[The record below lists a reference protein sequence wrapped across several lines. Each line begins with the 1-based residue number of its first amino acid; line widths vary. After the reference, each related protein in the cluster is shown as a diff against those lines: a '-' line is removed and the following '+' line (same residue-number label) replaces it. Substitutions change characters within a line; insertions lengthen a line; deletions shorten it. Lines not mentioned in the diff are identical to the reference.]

1 MEGRKTSS
9 INSSSPLVPPNNAA
23 AFTVGAGKTRPG
35 RHRSLPPV
43 ARPFIA
49 HRSLRQIS
57 YIPSSIRSHPAP
69 SALGGREYWGLNPA
83 PPPPTAHSKT
93 SENSL
98 GYIPN
103 PTVGLFFFLKSIF
116 LGCRGWP
123 RTPSAGPELQSFWLN
138 LPSNWDYLPC
148 NSKLLMKP

>member
-23 AFTVGAGKTRPG
+23 AFTIGAGKTRPG

-43 ARPFIA
+43 ARPFIIA

-69 SALGGREYWGLNPA
+69 SALGGGVLGTEPSTTT
-83 PPPPTAHSKT
+83 PPTAHSKT

-98 GYIPN
+98 GYIPS
-103 PTVGLFFFLKSIF
+103 PTVGLFFLKSIF

-138 LPSNWDYLPC
+138 LPRNWDYLPC